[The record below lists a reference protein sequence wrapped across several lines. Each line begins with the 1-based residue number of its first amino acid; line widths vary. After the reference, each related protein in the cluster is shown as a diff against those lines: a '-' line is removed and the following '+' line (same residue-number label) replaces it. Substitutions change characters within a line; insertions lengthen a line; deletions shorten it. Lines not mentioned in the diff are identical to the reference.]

1 MVVEP
6 GTKNQM
12 DQRVQWSQDKSCAV
26 AGQTIREV
34 EQPSQTYNTPS
45 GRRVLIVEDDVSLAD
60 FLASELQA
68 ENFSTDLVNDGE
80 AALARLEK
88 DGRYDLL
95 ILDLNLP
102 KLDGISLLQ
111 RIKPTHPRMRM
122 LVLTARSRVQDKVK
136 ALQSGADDCLTKPF
150 SLVELFARVHALLRR
165 DAALIP
171 NCSSVGD
178 LTLNREERRVERNG
192 RRIELTPREFAILE
206 LLMRNLGRPVSRATL
221 LEEVWNM
228 PPDPSTNIVDVYMKY
243 VRDKV
248 DLPGERK
255 LTHTIR
261 GVGYELRDA

>member
-1 MVVEP
+1 MEHGTPSLP
-6 GTKNQM
+6 GKGATAEI
-12 DQRVQWSQDKSCAV
+12 DQSYAE
-26 AGQTIREV
+26 AGESG
-34 EQPSQTYNTPS
+34 QPSNALT
-45 GRRVLIVEDDVSLAD
+45 GRRVLIVEDDVALAG
-60 FLASELQA
+60 FLSSELRA
-68 ENFSTDLVNDGE
+68 ERFTVDVVHDGE
-80 AALARLEK
+80 AALTLLQDER
-88 DGRYDLL
+88 RFDLL

-111 RIKPTHPRMRM
+111 RVKPTQPRLRM
-122 LVLTARSRVQDKVK
+122 LVLTARTQTKDKVK

-150 SLVELFARVHALLRR
+150 SLAELFARVHALLRR
-165 DAALIP
+165 DSGMIA
-171 NCSSVGD
+171 NCSQVGD

-206 LLMRNLGRPVSRATL
+206 YMMRNAGRPVSRATL

-228 PPDPSTNIVDVYMKY
+228 PPDPTTNIVDVYMKY

-248 DLPGERK
+248 DLPGEVK